1 MTVLRSGAATDVGR
15 VRQSNEDRYL
25 ARDDIGLFAVADG
38 VGGHQAGE
46 VASQTSVETLE
57 DAFEEEEPTT
67 EALVA
72 AIKQANQAVWR
83 LAQSAREKRG
93 MGTTL
98 TAVALVEED
107 GEEHLAVANVG
118 DSRAYLFQQGELTQL
133 TEDHSLVEE
142 LYRDGQISREEAEVH
157 PQRSII
163 TRALGMDPDI
173 DVDSWQLIPY
183 RGDRILICSDGLTN
197 ELGNDRIASALR
209 RIRDPQEAAHD
220 LVRQARA
227 NGGNDNITVVVID
240 VLDDDDRA
248 EQASAALAADP
259 GPTIERSADPTPPPG
274 TIASTADAARAW
286 GVEEPSGGSRPTATA
301 TAARPP
307 APTQRPADER
317 PPRRLTWR
325 VVVFFLALGAVLAVI
340 VGAFAW
346 YARSTYYVGLD
357 GDRVAIYKGRPGGLL
372 WFEPTLQERKPL
384 TVADVLPARVPDLRA
399 GHQVAT
405 KADADRYVNEIR
417 QEAARAAEASQPPP
431 LPTTTTPTPPGAVT
445 PTTTG

>member
-15 VRQSNEDRYL
+15 VRESNEDRYL
-25 ARDDIGLFAVADG
+25 TRDDVGLFAVADG

-46 VASQTSVETLE
+46 VASQMSVETLE
-57 DAFEEEEPTT
+57 EAFEEPTT
-67 EALVA
+67 EGLVTA
-72 AIKQANQAVWR
+72 VKEANQAVWH
-83 LAQSAREKRG
+83 LAQSASEKRG

-98 TAVALVEED
+98 TAVALVQED

-163 TRALGMDPDI
+163 TRALGMEPEI
-173 DVDSWQLIPY
+173 EVDSWQLIPY
-183 RGDRILICSDGLTN
+183 RGDRILLCSDGLTN
-197 ELGNDRIASALR
+197 EVSDERIESTLR
-209 RIRDPQEAAHD
+209 RISDPQEVAQE

-240 VLDDDDRA
+240 VVDDDDRA
-248 EQASAALAADP
+248 ERSSAALAADP
-259 GPTIERSADPTPPPG
+259 APTAERWVDPTPPPRSLG
-274 TIASTADAARAW
+274 STEDAARAW
-286 GVEEPSGGSRPTATA
+286 GVEEPSGGALPTATA
-301 TAARPP
+301 TATRPP
-307 APTQRPADER
+307 AVARPVDDR

-325 VVVFFLALGAVLAVI
+325 VIAFCVALGAILAVI

-346 YARSTYYVGLD
+346 YARSTYYVGVD
-357 GDRVAIYKGRPGGLL
+357 GDRVAIFKGRPGGLL
-372 WFEPTLQERKPL
+372 WFEPTLHERKPL
-384 TVADVLPARVPDLRA
+384 TTADVLPARLPDLRA
-399 GHQVAT
+399 GHQVSS

-431 LPTTTTPTPPGAVT
+431 LPTSTIPGPETATTVG
-445 PTTTG
+445 

>member
-25 ARDDIGLFAVADG
+25 ARDDVGLFAVADG

-46 VASQTSVETLE
+46 VASQMSVETLE
-57 DAFEEEEPTT
+57 EAFEEPTT
-67 EALVA
+67 EGLVA
-72 AIKQANQAVWR
+72 AVREANQAVWH
-83 LAQSAREKRG
+83 LAQSASERRG

-98 TAVALVEED
+98 TAVALVQED

-142 LYRDGQISREEAEVH
+142 LYRDGQITRQEAEVH

-163 TRALGMDPDI
+163 TRALGMEPEI
-173 DVDSWQLIPY
+173 EVDSWQLLPY
-183 RGDRILICSDGLTN
+183 RGDRILLCSDGLTN
-197 ELGNDRIASALR
+197 EVSNERIESTLR
-209 RIRDPQEAAHD
+209 RISDPQEVAQE

-240 VLDDDDRA
+240 VVDDDDRA
-248 EQASAALAADP
+248 ERSSAALAADP
-259 GPTIERSADPTPPPG
+259 APTVVRSVDPTPPPRSLG
-274 TIASTADAARAW
+274 STEDAARAW
-286 GVEEPSGGSRPTATA
+286 GVEEPSGDARPTATA
-301 TAARPP
+301 TATRPP
-307 APTQRPADER
+307 AVARPVDER
-317 PPRRLTWR
+317 PHRRFTWR
-325 VVVFFLALGAVLAVI
+325 VIAFFVALGAILAVI
-340 VGAFAW
+340 MGAFAW
-346 YARSTYYVGLD
+346 YARSTYYVGVD
-357 GDRVAIYKGRPGGLL
+357 GDRVAIFKGRPGGLL
-372 WFEPTLQERKPL
+372 WFEPTLHERKPL
-384 TVADVLPARVPDLRA
+384 TTADVLPARLPDLRA

-431 LPTTTTPTPPGAVT
+431 LPALTIPGPETATTVG
-445 PTTTG
+445 

>member
-25 ARDDIGLFAVADG
+25 ARDDVGLFAVADG

-46 VASQTSVETLE
+46 VASQMSVETLE
-57 DAFEEEEPTT
+57 EAFEEPTT
-67 EALVA
+67 EGLVA
-72 AIKQANQAVWR
+72 AVKEANQAVWH
-83 LAQSAREKRG
+83 LAQSASEKRG

-98 TAVALVEED
+98 TVVALVQED

-142 LYRDGQISREEAEVH
+142 LYRDGQITREEAEVH

-163 TRALGMDPDI
+163 TRALGMEPEI
-173 DVDSWQLIPY
+173 EVDSWQLIPY
-183 RGDRILICSDGLTN
+183 RGDRILLCSDGLTN
-197 ELGNDRIASALR
+197 EVSNERIESTLR
-209 RIRDPQEAAHD
+209 RISDPQEVAQD

-240 VLDDDDRA
+240 VVDDDDRA
-248 EQASAALAADP
+248 ERSSAALAADP
-259 GPTIERSADPTPPPG
+259 APTVARSVDPTPPPRSLG
-274 TIASTADAARAW
+274 STEDAARAW
-286 GVEEPSGGSRPTATA
+286 GVEEPSGGARPTATA
-301 TAARPP
+301 TATRPP
-307 APTQRPADER
+307 AVARPLDDR
-317 PPRRLTWR
+317 PHRRLTWR
-325 VVVFFLALGAVLAVI
+325 VIAFFVALAAILAVI

-346 YARSTYYVGLD
+346 YARSTYYVGVD
-357 GDRVAIYKGRPGGLL
+357 GDRVAIFKGRPGGLL

-384 TVADVLPARVPDLRA
+384 TTADVLPARLPDLRA
-399 GHQVAT
+399 GHQVST

-431 LPTTTTPTPPGAVT
+431 LPPSTIPGPETATTVG
-445 PTTTG
+445 